1 MKSIENSNTS
11 QEVKK
16 KMTLR
21 DHYYSLPDRNESTP
35 RIDLIRRVAKRCDVP
50 ISTARS
56 WLVYGIIPR
65 DTHAI
70 EILQEETG
78 IAPEDMWERK

>member
-50 ISTARS
+50 ISTAR
-56 WLVYGIIPR
+56 
-65 DTHAI
+65 I